1 MSEKKSHPYYKLDS
15 GAPHMNDEDYRKLGL
30 GSAQQASAVCPPAQ
44 EGENEDD
51 RQLREKIEDRLR
63 DPGGLDMTKIRVS
76 VVHGAVRLEG
86 ISEHRFARTRAEQL
100 TREMEGVSNV
110 DNHISVQP
118 TSANTGEPVLTT
130 HMPGVKKG
138 STQRS

>member
-1 MSEKKSHPYYKLDS
+1 MSEKKSDPYNKLDA
-15 GAPHMNDEDYRKLGL
+15 GAPHMNDDDYRKMGL
-30 GSAQQASAVCPPAQ
+30 GSAQQASAVCPPAR
-44 EGENEDD
+44 EAENDDD
-51 RQLREKIEDRLR
+51 RQLRDKIENRLR

-76 VVHGAVRLEG
+76 VVHGSVRLEG

-100 TREMEGVSNV
+100 TREMEGVSSV

-130 HMPGVKKG
+130 RMPGVRKG
-138 STQRS
+138 STRL